1 MPDKDTLLAYLVPRL
16 TGCVEDAATDALSY
30 ILNRSES
37 CRSGLAD
44 LVSDDDFRVAPLAY
58 TETQVS
64 PSKTARLDLV
74 AYESGRQR
82 RLIIESKFWAG
93 LSDGQASGYVDY
105 LADEG
110 PAVLLFVA
118 PESRTET
125 LWSEICQQFESKAAL
140 EQLEPAD
147 PVRLPRCAKV
157 DGGQKRVALTSWNR
171 LLAYLRDAATEKTSA
186 AEIEQL
192 AGLAMKQDDSAF
204 LPLHA
209 DELEATLPRRMHDY
223 QRIVSDIY
231 WAHGKPGA
239 WMDGDRL
246 SVTNSSNGHGR
257 YFRFPKMLEAQWIGI
272 SYAQW
277 ASYGKTPIWLQIWDS
292 VPVDLHA
299 LCEQLE
305 QLNLSVEWTPGKS
318 LWIPILLKTGVTYD
332 VVLEDAVQ
340 QMKHVRDA
348 IRACAAESEAEPG

>member
-1 MPDKDTLLAYLVPRL
+1 MTDNDTLLAYLVPRL
-16 TGCVEDAATDALSY
+16 TGGVEDAATDALSY

-37 CRSGLAD
+37 CRTALAD
-44 LVSDDDFRVAPLAY
+44 LVSDDSFRVAPLAY

-64 PSKTARLDLV
+64 PSRRARLDLV

-93 LSDGQASGYVDY
+93 LADGQASGYVNY
-105 LADEG
+105 LAKEG

-118 PESRTET
+118 PESRIET
-125 LWSEICQQFESKAAL
+125 LWQEIKEQFEADDVPDLCILQESESKMKVAAV
-140 EQLEPAD
+140 EEPR
-147 PVRLPRCAKV
+147 P
-157 DGGQKRVALTSWNR
+157 QKRVALTSWKR
-171 LLAYLRDAATEKTSA
+171 LLTYLRDAATEKTSA

-204 LPLHA
+204 VPLHA
-209 DELEATLPRRMHDY
+209 DELEATLPRRMHDF

-239 WMDGDRL
+239 WMDGDGL

-257 YFRFPKMLEAQWIGI
+257 YFRFPKMPEAQWIGI

-277 ASYGKTPIWLQIWDS
+277 ANDGVTPIWLQIWDS
-292 VPVDLHA
+292 APVDLQA
-299 LCEQLE
+299 LREKLE
-305 QLNLSVEWTPGKS
+305 LSVEWTPGKS

-332 VVLEDAVQ
+332 VVLEDAVR
-340 QMKHVRDA
+340 QMRQIRDA
-348 IRACAAESEAEPG
+348 IRDLA